1 MSILMAK
8 NHLIKN
14 NLTCV
19 ITDEKNIVYT
29 SNERGV
35 APLVI
40 FILKNLKGN
49 FYLADKVIGKAA
61 AYLCVKA
68 NINHVFTTVIS
79 HTAIEILKQ
88 YNISYE
94 YDQVVTAIQNRTKD
108 DNCPMEQLSV
118 GVSDYNEMFDKV
130 YSWLVERNLI

>member
-1 MSILMAK
+1 MSILIAK
-8 NHLIKN
+8 KHLIKN

-19 ITDEKNIVYT
+19 ITDDDNIVYT
-29 SNERGV
+29 SYERGV

-40 FILKNLKGN
+40 FIRKNLQGN

-68 NINHVFTTVIS
+68 NIKHVFTTVIS
-79 HTAIEILKQ
+79 YAAIEIFKQ

-94 YDQVVTAIQNRTKD
+94 YEQVVPAIQNRNRD
-108 DNCPMEQLSV
+108 GNCPMEQLSV

-130 YSWLVERNLI
+130 YAWLIEQDLI